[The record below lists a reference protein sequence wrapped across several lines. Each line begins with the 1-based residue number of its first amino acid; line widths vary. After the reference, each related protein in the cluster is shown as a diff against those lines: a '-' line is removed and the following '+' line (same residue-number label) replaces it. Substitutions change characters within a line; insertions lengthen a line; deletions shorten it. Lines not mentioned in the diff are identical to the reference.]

1 MRGAIFESFIISEF
15 LKSRY
20 NLGLP
25 ADLYFWRDN
34 NGLETDIVFE
44 SGTKLQPVE
53 IKSGQ
58 TITSDSIRAG
68 QKAAR
73 FAGEEALQPWLI
85 YGGDDAHRCHSSS
98 PNNRYPAMCSRKPSF
113 AK

>member
-1 MRGAIFESFIISEF
+1 MRGTIFESFIISEF

-20 NLGLP
+20 NEELP
-25 ADLYFWRDN
+25 TDLYFWRDN

-58 TITSDSIRAG
+58 TITSDYIRAG

-85 YGGDDAHRCHSSS
+85 YSGDDSYERGGITVMSWRNSAHWTEIQ
-98 PNNRYPAMCSRKPSF
+98 
-113 AK
+113 

>member
-20 NLGLP
+20 NEGLP

-34 NGLETDIVFE
+34 NGLEADLVFNR
-44 SGTKLQPVE
+44 STKLQPVE

-58 TITSDSIRAG
+58 TITDDYIRAG
-68 QKAAR
+68 LKAGR
-73 FAGEEALQPWLI
+73 FAASEALQPWLSKTKK
-85 YGGDDAHRCHSSS
+85 YW
-98 PNNRYPAMCSRKPSF
+98 CSIWI
-113 AK
+113 

>member
-1 MRGAIFESFIISEF
+1 
-15 LKSRY
+15 L
-20 NLGLP
+20 N
-25 ADLYFWRDN
+25 
-34 NGLETDIVFE
+34 
-44 SGTKLQPVE
+44 Q

-85 YGGDDAHRCHSSS
+85 YGGDDSYERNGITVMSWRDCEQWTEA
-98 PNNRYPAMCSRKPSF
+98 
-113 AK
+113 